1 MLLKKKNGGL
11 VMALP
16 KFDQEKEDIIKEVR
30 EMIHRDR
37 DNGYI
42 LESLQSQFG
51 EDFSDADLKKFIQE
65 ASN

>member
-1 MLLKKKNGGL
+1 
-11 VMALP
+11 MALP

-42 LESLQSQFG
+42 LESLQSQYG